1 MDQLQRD
8 LEDEVAAKKEL
19 KRDMDKVKKERDES
33 KKRAESYKS
42 DYMACYEDLKIE
54 RKKTEQLLAENE
66 KLKSGVPGYVKSEA
80 GDSSEMSNE
89 NAALKAKNT
98 QLQREID
105 FQREQLKNMDKSLQ
119 QVNAKKDGYSFDIE
133 SDDDTAAKKQKLAE

>member
-1 MDQLQRD
+1 
-8 LEDEVAAKKEL
+8 
-19 KRDMDKVKKERDES
+19 MDKVKKERDES

-80 GDSSEMSNE
+80 NGDSTELSNE

-98 QLQREID
+98 QMQRELD

>member
-19 KRDMDKVKKERDES
+19 KRDMDKCKKERDES

-54 RKKTEQLLAENE
+54 RTKTAKLVQECEQ
-66 KLKSGVPGYVKSEA
+66 LKSGGAISGVVKSESG
-80 GDSSEMSNE
+80 GDSENE
-89 NAALKAKNT
+89 ALKAKN
-98 QLQREID
+98 QQMQKEID
-105 FQREQLKNMDKSLQ
+105 LQREQLKAMDRSMQ
-119 QVNAKKDGYSFDIE
+119 AVNAKKDGYSFDIE
-133 SDDDTAAKKQKLAE
+133 SDEDATQTKKQKIAE